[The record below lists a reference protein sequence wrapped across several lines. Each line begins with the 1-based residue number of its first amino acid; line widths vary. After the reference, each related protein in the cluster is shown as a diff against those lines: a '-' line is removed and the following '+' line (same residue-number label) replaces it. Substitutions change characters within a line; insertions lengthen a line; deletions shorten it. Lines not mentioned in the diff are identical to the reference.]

1 MSFNRASLLMAYVL
15 LAPAATMAQQGKPPT
30 WNEFV
35 AIPVTDLPISIQLK
49 GWEEGK
55 WATRARKR
63 DGIDADKQGKV
74 FYYEGLLNK
83 DGYYGYV
90 SALETSHDRIW
101 IDEPLKDTVAKRDYF
116 KGGQLA
122 FEPQSSLDIWP
133 AKFRYILFT
142 AQKNGKT
149 ANCLDYLT
157 VWRSYMVEGFV
168 CNDSKPINDG
178 AARTFLKSLGY
189 KNELS
194 PVEGALE

>member
-1 MSFNRASLLMAYVL
+1 MRVLQALFICGSAL
-15 LAPAATMAQQGKPPT
+15 LAPAMATAQQGKPPT
-30 WNEFV
+30 WNEFA
-35 AIPVTDLPISIQLK
+35 AIPIAELPISIQLK

-63 DGIDADKQGKV
+63 DGIDSDKQGKV
-74 FYYEGLLNK
+74 FYYEGVLGK

-101 IDEPLKDTVAKRDYF
+101 IDEPLKDTVAKREYF

-122 FEPQSSLDIWP
+122 FEPQSTLEIWP
-133 AKFRYILFT
+133 AKFRYVLFT
-142 AQKNGKT
+142 AQKDGKT
-149 ANCLDYLT
+149 ANCLDYLS

-168 CNDSKPINDG
+168 CNDSKPIND
-178 AARTFLKSLGY
+178 ATAQTFLKSLGY

-194 PVEGALE
+194 PVAGALE